1 MEMDNKGI
9 KVAWVDQIGRY
20 WVDQVDRYWE
30 TNGRK
35 RGQLVAALPM
45 PAKQVEVENFTLD
58 RDFTYDSIKNSLQS
72 STT

>member
-30 TNGRK
+30 TNG
-35 RGQLVAALPM
+35 
-45 PAKQVEVENFTLD
+45 
-58 RDFTYDSIKNSLQS
+58 
-72 STT
+72 